1 MHYRVIRDDQE
12 YGPYTI
18 VEIAQYVQEGSILP
32 NDYVHNGMEWQPVS
46 QFLQNPHKAAASMH
60 SISSVAKA
68 QPEINYTKTK
78 YNPKDSGGE
87 SNNSIKSIVGAIIA
101 IAFLGYYFFEDRN
114 ADKAVK
120 FNNTMARLIDN
131 YAIKITSIDE
141 NDEEYFD
148 KWASWNKRILR
159 ELEYVP
165 FYEGKKGVGY
175 KLKESAV
182 ELFSRSDI
190 FIKDSVSLMNQT
202 EKEASKVQNG
212 EEAEAVLDNLDKALV
227 KIQEDYGKDIDRLMN
242 QIKDLQKQYANNNGL
257 ELEKN

>member
-1 MHYRVIRDDQE
+1 
-12 YGPYTI
+12 
-18 VEIAQYVQEGSILP
+18 
-32 NDYVHNGMEWQPVS
+32 
-46 QFLQNPHKAAASMH
+46 
-60 SISSVAKA
+60 
-68 QPEINYTKTK
+68 
-78 YNPKDSGGE
+78 
-87 SNNSIKSIVGAIIA
+87 
-101 IAFLGYYFFEDRN
+101 
-114 ADKAVK
+114 
-120 FNNTMARLIDN
+120 MARLIDN